1 MGAIVGK
8 SFDLVW
14 SRSESPVR
22 GGSSAGRCGGWTTG
36 GEICVRGADG
46 MIFADTAAVPA
57 PDGVSVAFVVGGG
70 RRVVV
75 VRL

>member
-14 SRSESPVR
+14 TRSESPER
-22 GGSSAGRCGGWTTG
+22 GGSSAGRWGWTTG

-46 MIFADTAAVPA
+46 MIFTAAAAPA
-57 PDGVSVAFVVGGG
+57 ADGVSIAFVVGGG
-70 RRVVV
+70 RRVVG